1 MRPALNQSKEEKI
14 IMPLVHLY
22 MAYSDM
28 SFGPCATDA
37 EIARAK
43 AVQVTRDAGI
53 LSQMRAYDI
62 PDFPMQE
69 DMLVE
74 CLPCL
79 KLISAE
85 HDLLSF
91 IFVMEDSG
99 STFVLFR
106 ERLHEFEDADAAFRW
121 CQNVDEVAHLDVDL
135 IRVGA

>member
-1 MRPALNQSKEEKI
+1 MT
-14 IMPLVHLY
+14 LVHLY
-22 MAYSDM
+22 MAYTDM
-28 SFGPCATDA
+28 SFGPSATDA

-43 AVQVTRDAGI
+43 GVQVTRDAGI

-69 DMLVE
+69 DMLVK

-106 ERLHEFEDADAAFRW
+106 ERLHEFEDAEAAFRW
-121 CQNVDEVAHLDVDL
+121 CQNVDEATHLDVEL